1 LERRRRGL
9 LGVMPRVRLEC
20 RRRRFGLV
28 AVIRT
33 RVDILPLDGVE
44 IAVAVSLAPIAASA
58 TPAAPAAT

>member
-1 LERRRRGL
+1 
-9 LGVMPRVRLEC
+9 MPRVRLEC

>member
-1 LERRRRGL
+1 MERRRRGL
-9 LGVMPRVRLEC
+9 LGVMPRVRLES

-28 AVIRT
+28 AIIRT
-33 RVDILPLDGVE
+33 RVNFSLDGVE